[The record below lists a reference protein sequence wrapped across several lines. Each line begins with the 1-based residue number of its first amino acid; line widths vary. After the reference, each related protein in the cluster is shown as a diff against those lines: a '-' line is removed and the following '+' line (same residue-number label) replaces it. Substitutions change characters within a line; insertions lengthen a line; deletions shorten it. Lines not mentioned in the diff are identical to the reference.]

1 MIKACGKAKQNRNNK
16 WWSKNSETVE
26 NNLTSLVQ
34 RDHHKAS
41 QQGHVE
47 VNLYILTKSKPVND
61 MMGQVAKQVDSAQVE
76 RVVEDHLMQAEG
88 EQKKKARLEQEAN
101 DNCWQ

>member
-1 MIKACGKAKQNRNNK
+1 M
-16 WWSKNSETVE
+16 
-26 NNLTSLVQ
+26 Q

-47 VNLYILTKSKPVND
+47 VNLYILTKSKPIND

-76 RVVEDHLMQAEG
+76 RVVEDYLMQAEG
-88 EQKKKARLEQEAN
+88 EPKKKKKARLEQEAN